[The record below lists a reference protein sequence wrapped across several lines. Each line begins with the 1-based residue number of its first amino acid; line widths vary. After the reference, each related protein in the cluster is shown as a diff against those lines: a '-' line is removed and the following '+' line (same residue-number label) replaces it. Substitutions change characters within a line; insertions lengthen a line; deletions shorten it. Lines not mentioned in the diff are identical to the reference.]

1 LTSTNFTFHPEL
13 PGIAFLGMFEQIGP
27 YYPVLELQARWI
39 AYTMSGAVPVPSKEE
54 MEAGQAYRGRR
65 GMPQTVLFDLMALL
79 FARSAGVEP
88 ELHRWPELA
97 RELMFGPLR
106 PTSFRMSGRDS
117 LPDAPKRFAT
127 ESQAFGCMKSGNF
140 TPEQIAQLQALA
152 GARGDVA
159 FSRFV
164 ENVCSR
170 GNAAS
175 AI

>member
-1 LTSTNFTFHPEL
+1 MEV
-13 PGIAFLGMFEQIGP
+13 GIA
-27 YYPVLELQARWI
+27 
-39 AYTMSGAVPVPSKEE
+39 AYS
-54 MEAGQAYRGRR
+54 GRR
-65 GMPQTVLFDLMALL
+65 GTPQTVPFDLMALL

-88 ELHRWPELA
+88 ELHRWLELA
-97 RELMFGPLR
+97 RELMFGPADTDVI
-106 PTSFRMSGRDS
+106 PMNGRDS

-127 ESQAFGCMKSGNF
+127 EFQAFGCMKSQNF

-159 FSRFV
+159 FSRYV

-175 AI
+175 AT

>member
-1 LTSTNFTFHPEL
+1 MEV
-13 PGIAFLGMFEQIGP
+13 GIA
-27 YYPVLELQARWI
+27 
-39 AYTMSGAVPVPSKEE
+39 AYS
-54 MEAGQAYRGRR
+54 GRR
-65 GMPQTVLFDLMALL
+65 GTPQTVPFDLMALL

-88 ELHRWPELA
+88 ELHRWLELA
-97 RELMFGPLR
+97 RELMFGPL
-106 PTSFRMSGRDS
+106 TQTLFRMNGRDS

-127 ESQAFGCMKSGNF
+127 EFQAFGCMKSQNF

-159 FSRFV
+159 FSRYV
-164 ENVCSR
+164 ENVCSC